1 MVTLKKKGGLI
12 IKSIS
17 AFIKVE
23 ILYCNQIP
31 FFLWINKKKL
41 YFYGVT

>member
-23 ILYCNQIP
+23 IFIAIN
-31 FFLWINKKKL
+31 FFFYGLIKKNL
-41 YFYGVT
+41 FFYGVT

>member
-23 ILYCNQIP
+23 IFIAIN
-31 FFLWINKKKL
+31 FFFYGLIKKKKI
-41 YFYGVT
+41 YGVT

>member
-23 ILYCNQIP
+23 IFIAIKF
-31 FFLWINKKKL
+31 FFLWINKKKKI
-41 YFYGVT
+41 YGVT

>member
-23 ILYCNQIP
+23 IFIAIK
-31 FFLWINKKKL
+31 FFFYGLIKKNL
-41 YFYGVT
+41 FFYGVA